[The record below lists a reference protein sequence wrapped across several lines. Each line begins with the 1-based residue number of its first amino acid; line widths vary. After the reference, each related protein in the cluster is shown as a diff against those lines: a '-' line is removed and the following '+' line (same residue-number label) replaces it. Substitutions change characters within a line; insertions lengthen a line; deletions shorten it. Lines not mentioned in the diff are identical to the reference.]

1 MPDARCQTSVKKVYL
16 PQELSSD
23 ISQQRIGLT
32 PFEFAYVC
40 LEPFLPPL
48 YGKVRRS
55 LIGFSR
61 ADSRP
66 GDSGVE
72 ILDAGGRKSHYT
84 IAVPGK
90 VTIIDLPREKELQRQ
105 LNLGIPAEK
114 TDEIQRRRSNVHK
127 IVLGDMTRAPF
138 PDHSFDMVVSVE
150 VLEHVEE
157 DERFVYHTHRVL
169 KPGGVFLMT
178 TPNGDYCRN
187 TNPDHKRHYT
197 REQLKRLLAAHF
209 DQVEVDYAIRGGK
222 FHGLGLKS
230 WSVRKPAQT
239 LLSMAGN
246 LINSIQSAPA
256 WVKDQPVGAFHL
268 IGLARKS
275 S

>member
-1 MPDARCQTSVKKVYL
+1 M
-16 PQELSSD
+16 
-23 ISQQRIGLT
+23 T
-32 PFEFAYVC
+32 PFEIAYVC

-55 LIGFSR
+55 LIAFSR
-61 ADSRP
+61 STALEVDME
-66 GDSGVE
+66 VE

-84 IAVPGK
+84 IAVPGN
-90 VTIIDLPREKELQRQ
+90 VTIIDLPRENELQHQ
-105 LNLGIPAEK
+105 LNLGIPVDK
-114 TDEIQRRRSNVHK
+114 KDEIHRRRSNVRK

-138 PDHSFDMVVSVE
+138 PDSSFDLVVSVE

-157 DERFVYHTHRVL
+157 DERFVYHTYRVL

-178 TPNGDYCRN
+178 TPNGDFCLN

-197 REQLKRLLAAHF
+197 REQLRKLLAAYF
-209 DQVEVDYAIRGGK
+209 EKVEVDYAIRGGL
-222 FHGLGLKS
+222 FHRLGLKS
-230 WSVRKPAQT
+230 WSLRKPRQT

-256 WVKDQPVGAFHL
+256 SVKDQAIGAYHL
-268 IGLARKS
+268 IGVARK
-275 S
+275 

>member
-1 MPDARCQTSVKKVYL
+1 
-16 PQELSSD
+16 
-23 ISQQRIGLT
+23 LT
-32 PFEFAYVC
+32 PFELAYVC

-55 LIGFSR
+55 LVGFSR
-61 ADSRP
+61 HAGS
-66 GDSGVE
+66 GDEGVE

-84 IAVPGK
+84 IAVPGAI
-90 VTIIDLPREKELQRQ
+90 TILDLPRENELQHQ
-105 LNLGIPAEK
+105 LNLGIPIEK
-114 TDEIQRRRSNVHK
+114 TDEIRRRRSNVRK

-138 PDHSFDMVVSVE
+138 PDQYFDIIVSVE

-157 DERFVYHTHRVL
+157 DERFVYHASRVL

-197 REQLKRLLAAHF
+197 REQLKQLLARHF
-209 DQVEVDYAIRGGK
+209 DRVEVDYAIRGGK
-222 FHGLGLKS
+222 FHGMGLKS
-230 WSVRKPAQT
+230 WSARKPTQT

-246 LINSIQSAPA
+246 IINSIQSAPA
-256 WVKDQPVGAFHL
+256 GVKDQSTGTFHL

>member
-1 MPDARCQTSVKKVYL
+1 MK
-16 PQELSSD
+16 
-23 ISQQRIGLT
+23 

-55 LIGFSR
+55 LIAFSR
-61 ADSRP
+61 SRAP
-66 GDSGVE
+66 EAE

-84 IAVPGK
+84 IAAPGN
-90 VTIIDLPREKELQRQ
+90 VTIIDLPRENELQHQ
-105 LNLGIPAEK
+105 LNLGIPVDRK
-114 TDEIQRRRSNVHK
+114 DEIQRRRSNIRE

-138 PDHSFDMVVSVE
+138 PDCSFDVVVSVE

-157 DERFVYHTHRVL
+157 DERFIYHASRVL

-197 REQLKRLLAAHF
+197 REQLRRLLAAHF
-209 DQVEVDYAIRGGK
+209 DSVEVDYAIRGGK

-230 WSVRKPAQT
+230 WSVKKPKQT

-256 WVKDQPVGAFHL
+256 AVKDQAVGTYHL
-268 IGLARKS
+268 IGVARKS
-275 S
+275 A

>member
-1 MPDARCQTSVKKVYL
+1 MGER
-16 PQELSSD
+16 
-23 ISQQRIGLT
+23 LT

-48 YGKVRRS
+48 YGKVRRN
-55 LIGFSR
+55 LIDFSR
-61 ADSRP
+61 
-66 GDSGVE
+66 SGHRAHATNGAHEIE

-84 IAVPGK
+84 IAVPGNI
-90 VTIIDLPREKELQRQ
+90 TIIDLPREKELQHQ
-105 LNLGIPAEK
+105 LNLGIPVEK
-114 TDEIQRRRSNVHK
+114 TDEIRRRRSNVRK

-138 PDHSFDMVVSVE
+138 PDQSFDIIVSVE

-157 DERFVYHTHRVL
+157 DERFVYHASRVL

-197 REQLKRLLAAHF
+197 REQLKRLLATHF

-222 FHGLGLKS
+222 AHGLGLKS
-230 WSVRKPAQT
+230 WSVRKPTQT

-246 LINSIQSAPA
+246 VINSIQSAPA
-256 WVKDQPVGAFHL
+256 WVKDQPIGAFHL
-268 IGLARKS
+268 IGLARKKS
-275 S
+275 

>member
-1 MPDARCQTSVKKVYL
+1 MTA
-16 PQELSSD
+16 
-23 ISQQRIGLT
+23 
-32 PFEFAYVC
+32 FEFAYIC

-48 YGKVRRS
+48 YGRVRRS
-55 LIGFSR
+55 LIAYSR
-61 ADSRP
+61 SSASE
-66 GDSGVE
+66 VE

-84 IAVPGK
+84 ISAPGK
-90 VTIIDLPREKELQRQ
+90 VTIIDLPRENELQRR
-105 LNLGIPAEK
+105 LNLGIPVEK
-114 TDEIQRRRSNVHK
+114 MDEIRRRRSNVRK
-127 IVLGDMTRAPF
+127 IVLGDMTQAPF
-138 PDHSFDMVVSVE
+138 PDRSFDVVVSVE

-157 DERFVYHTHRVL
+157 DERFVYHASRVL

-197 REQLKRLLAAHF
+197 REQLRRLLATHF
-209 DQVEVDYAIRGGK
+209 DRVEVDYAIRGGK
-222 FHGLGLKS
+222 AHGLGLKS
-230 WSVRKPAQT
+230 WSVRKPTQT

-246 LINSIQSAPA
+246 IINSIQSAPA
-256 WVKDQPVGAFHL
+256 SVKDQSAGTFHL

>member
-1 MPDARCQTSVKKVYL
+1 M
-16 PQELSSD
+16 
-23 ISQQRIGLT
+23 T

-55 LIGFSR
+55 LISFCQYNSR
-61 ADSRP
+61 
-66 GDSGVE
+66 SGAPKVE

-84 IAVPGK
+84 IAVPGV
-90 VTIIDLPREKELQRQ
+90 VTIIDLPRESELQRQ
-105 LNLGIPAEK
+105 LNLGIPAEQK
-114 TDEIQRRRSNVHK
+114 DWIRRRRSNIRE

-138 PDHSFDMVVSVE
+138 PDCSFDVVVSVE
-150 VLEHVEE
+150 ALEHVEE
-157 DERFVYHTHRVL
+157 DERFVFQASRVL

-197 REQLKRLLAAHF
+197 REQLRQLLVKYF
-209 DQVEVDYAIRGGK
+209 DSVEVDYAIREGR
-222 FHGLGLKS
+222 FHRLGLKS
-230 WSVRKPAQT
+230 WSASKPKQT
-239 LLSMAGN
+239 LLSMFGN

-256 WVKDQPVGAFHL
+256 SVKDQAVGTRHL
-268 IGLARKS
+268 IGVARKRS
-275 S
+275 

>member
-1 MPDARCQTSVKKVYL
+1 MTS
-16 PQELSSD
+16 
-23 ISQQRIGLT
+23 
-32 PFEFAYVC
+32 FEFAYIC

-55 LIGFSR
+55 LIAFSR
-61 ADSRP
+61 TCSSKAE
-66 GDSGVE
+66 V
-72 ILDAGGRKSHYT
+72 LDAGGRKSHYT
-84 IAVPGK
+84 IAVPGN
-90 VTIIDLPREKELQRQ
+90 VTIIDLPRENELQHQ
-105 LNLGIPAEK
+105 LNLGIPAGQMDK
-114 TDEIQRRRSNVHK
+114 IYQRRSNIRE

-138 PDHSFDMVVSVE
+138 PDASFDVVVSVE

-157 DERFVYHTHRVL
+157 DDRFVRQAHRVL

-197 REQLKRLLAAHF
+197 REQLRRLLAKHF
-209 DQVEVDYAIRGGK
+209 DRVEVDYAIRGGK
-222 FHGLGLKS
+222 FHRLGLKS
-230 WSVRKPAQT
+230 WSVRKPKQT

-256 WVKDQPVGAFHL
+256 PVKDQSFGTFHL
-268 IGLARKS
+268 IGVARKRS
-275 S
+275 

>member
-1 MPDARCQTSVKKVYL
+1 M
-16 PQELSSD
+16 
-23 ISQQRIGLT
+23 T
-32 PFEFAYVC
+32 PFEFAYIC

-48 YGKVRRS
+48 YRKVRRS
-55 LIGFSR
+55 LIAFSR
-61 ADSRP
+61 PLSSEPA
-66 GDSGVE
+66 

-90 VTIIDLPREKELQRQ
+90 VTIIDLPRENEIQHQ
-105 LNLGIPAEK
+105 LNLGIEAEK
-114 TDEIQRRRSNVHK
+114 IERISRRRSNIDR
-127 IVLGDMTRAPF
+127 IVLGDMTDPPF
-138 PDHSFDMVVSVE
+138 PDSSFDLVVSVE

-157 DERFVYHTHRVL
+157 DDRFVYHTHRVL

-197 REQLKRLLAAHF
+197 REQLRRLLAAHF
-209 DQVEVDYAIRGGK
+209 SAVEVDYAIRGGM

-230 WSVRKPAQT
+230 WSVRKPKQT

-246 LINSIQSAPA
+246 LINSVQSSPAAVRDQSA
-256 WVKDQPVGAFHL
+256 GTFHL
-268 IGLARKS
+268 IGVARKS
-275 S
+275 SQSQPEVVTT

>member
-1 MPDARCQTSVKKVYL
+1 MK
-16 PQELSSD
+16 
-23 ISQQRIGLT
+23 

-55 LIGFSR
+55 LIEFSR
-61 ADSRP
+61 ARAHKA
-66 GDSGVE
+66 E

-84 IAVPGK
+84 IAAPGN
-90 VTIIDLPREKELQRQ
+90 VTIIDLPRESEIQHQ
-105 LNLGIPAEK
+105 LNLGIPADRK
-114 TDEIQRRRSNVHK
+114 NEIQRRRSNIRE

-138 PDHSFDMVVSVE
+138 PDASFDVVVSVE

-157 DERFVYHTHRVL
+157 DDRFVYHAHRVL

-197 REQLKRLLAAHF
+197 REQLRRLLARHF
-209 DQVEVDYAIRGGK
+209 DSVEVDYAIRGGK

-230 WSVRKPAQT
+230 WSLRKPRQT

-256 WVKDQPVGAFHL
+256 AVKDQAVGTYHL
-268 IGLARKS
+268 IGVARKRS
-275 S
+275 